1 MNRLTRRLLAFFLL
15 NAVVLNVV
23 LIFLFA
29 TSWKET
35 VVYESFIFLHRT
47 GMTVLQREIQY
58 QGMDSWRPMIWADEY
73 LQSNGKEPL
82 YDKIFFESNIK
93 FQYPP
98 SSLLIVR
105 ALKSLT
111 GQKDMIYLVRILGQ
125 ISVLFVFITALFTW
139 LIFRSAAVQ
148 VNAALLDRLFQ
159 AALILLFAITFYPL
173 VKGFRLGQVQT
184 WITAVFAILF
194 FFYRKEKEGISG
206 FLTGILCLL
215 KPQYGLFVI
224 WALLRKK
231 IRFAVAFAF
240 AIACGL
246 GLSLWLFGLENHFNY
261 VKVLQFLGKHGES
274 YYANQSVNGLLNR
287 LFFTGDILN
296 FQKQLFPGF
305 DSRVYT
311 GTLISSLLLIGLA
324 FFLPWRKRT
333 AGNLIDFSIISV
345 TSILASPVAWDH
357 HYGIL
362 LPIFAFVV
370 PWLIANRAN
379 GWIVVT
385 TISYVLISNEFAVAN
400 RLANATSGLNVLLSY
415 QFFGGILF
423 LVCLYMC
430 LQKQVEQQQPAEKVV

>member
-1 MNRLTRRLLAFFLL
+1 
-15 NAVVLNVV
+15 
-23 LIFLFA
+23 
-29 TSWKET
+29 
-35 VVYESFIFLHRT
+35 
-47 GMTVLQREIQY
+47 
-58 QGMDSWRPMIWADEY
+58 
-73 LQSNGKEPL
+73 
-82 YDKIFFESNIK
+82 
-93 FQYPP
+93 
-98 SSLLIVR
+98 
-105 ALKSLT
+105 
-111 GQKDMIYLVRILGQ
+111 
-125 ISVLFVFITALFTW
+125 
-139 LIFRSAAVQ
+139 
-148 VNAALLDRLFQ
+148 
-159 AALILLFAITFYPL
+159 
-173 VKGFRLGQVQT
+173 
-184 WITAVFAILF
+184 
-194 FFYRKEKEGISG
+194 
-206 FLTGILCLL
+206 
-215 KPQYGLFVI
+215 VI

-231 IRFAVAFAF
+231 FRFTVAFAF